1 MSIADL
7 GGQAREFAGHITN
20 LLNRT
25 VTNGI
30 RIKAVLNPGGSTGW
44 VGYEISK
51 ALPQAVVPIPV
62 TTGRAD
68 PRGYLVVLHRLA
80 LDAEETYITTTSSRL
95 ELHLTPD
102 LEQPIVRYDYNRDP
116 VLAKNGLPYPPAHV
130 HVHGERGP
138 VDHLAEAA
146 AVERKLSDFH
156 WPVGGKRFRPS
167 LEDLVEFLIVED
179 LADKHEGWQDAIDEH
194 RERWYEI
201 QLKAAVRRS
210 PEVARTALRE
220 MEDE

>member
-51 ALPQAVVPIPV
+51 TRPQAVVPIPI

-68 PRGYLVVLHRLA
+68 ARGYLVVLHRLA
-80 LDAEETYITTTSSRL
+80 LDAEGTYITTTSSRL
-95 ELHLTPD
+95 ELHLTAD

-116 VLAKNGLPYPPAHV
+116 VLAKNDLPYPPAHV
-130 HVHGERGP
+130 HVHGEHGP
-138 VDHLAEAA
+138 VDQLAEAA
-146 AVERKLSDFH
+146 AVHRKLSDFH

-179 LADKHEGWQDAIDEH
+179 LADKHDGWQEAIDEH
-194 RERWYEI
+194 RERWYEL

-210 PEVARTALRE
+210 PDVARAALRE
-220 MEDE
+220 IE

>member
-1 MSIADL
+1 LSIADL

-30 RIKAVLNPGGSTGW
+30 RIKAVLNPGGSKGW

-51 ALPQAVVPIPV
+51 TRPQAVVPIPI

-68 PRGYLVVLHRLA
+68 ARGYLVVLHRLA
-80 LDAEETYITTTSSRL
+80 LDAEGTYITTTSSRL
-95 ELHLTPD
+95 ELHLTAD

-116 VLAKNGLPYPPAHV
+116 VLAKNDLPYPPAHV
-130 HVHGERGP
+130 HVHGEHGP
-138 VDHLAEAA
+138 VDRLAEAA

-179 LADKHEGWQDAIDEH
+179 LADKHDGWKEAIDEH
-194 RERWYEI
+194 RGRWYEI

-210 PEVARTALRE
+210 PDLARAALQEIERE
-220 MEDE
+220 